1 MEKPEGASSVDGQ
14 TFQVGANT
22 VIQSDAPGRSCAVV
36 FEDDGETAYFYALD
50 LKHAQDPILD
60 AVHIYTVANV
70 TDRYTSSKLSIL
82 WSDDA
87 SKCALLINGYPHAAF
102 DFAARRGFCRTNFP
116 NSPNP
121 AECSLANLGPRMVR
135 RCCCVAVART
145 QAVNPHAFASRFDN

>member
-70 TDRYTSSKLSIL
+70 TDRYTPSKLSIL

-121 AECSLANLGPRMVR
+121 ADARWQTSNHEWSDD
-135 RCCCVAVART
+135 AVAWLS
-145 QAVNPHAFASRFDN
+145 PGLKP